1 MAIKAINFELE
12 EDAVLNAV
20 RSVVDEE
27 MPEAVRD
34 AVREH
39 AATMIKERV
48 DERIGCVLDEML
60 AAEQFVTGHW
70 DQNAPLDQ
78 MIKNAVRSYLDERVY
93 LYSYTNDRPSVR
105 FTRNSYQ
112 GDNSAPTRLEAFLRF
127 SIERFCDEHLA
138 AKLEST
144 VKEFLD
150 QRGGVE
156 QVAREQMARLL
167 KEKFKL

>member
-1 MAIKAINFELE
+1 MAINFELE

-20 RSVVDEE
+20 RTVVDEE

-34 AVREH
+34 AVRER
-39 AATMIKERV
+39 ADAIIKERV
-48 DERIGCVLDEML
+48 DARIGAVVDEML
-60 AAEQFVTGHW
+60 ANERFVTGHW
-70 DQNAPLDQ
+70 DQTATLDQ
-78 MIKNAVRSYLDERVY
+78 VVKRAVSSYLDERVY
-93 LYSYTNDRPSVR
+93 LYSHTSDRPSVR

-112 GDNSAPTRLEAFLRF
+112 GDNSSPTRLEAFLRF

-144 VKEFLD
+144 AKVFIE
-150 QRGGVE
+150 QRDGIE
-156 QVAREQMARLL
+156 QVAREQMAQLL